1 MENVCDMIEVI
12 WRFLISLAG
21 TVVVA
26 CFLVGLV
33 LFAAELLVY
42 RRKRRSADDGGTSR
56 DSKGGDGV

>member
-12 WRFLISLAG
+12 WRLLTSLAG
-21 TVVVA
+21 TVVVV

-42 RRKRRSADDGGTSR
+42 RRKRRSADDGGISR